1 MVNNSLQQQ
10 ANNSKVTVIHTDTGD
25 ISLSSKIVK
34 EYLVSGGGDV
44 TDQEVKL
51 FIALCSAQKLNPLIR
66 EAYIIKFGSLPAT
79 TVVSKDVYQKRAN
92 KNPNYKGK
100 KAGIIVLDKDN
111 NIVYRQG
118 TFYLKEVEK
127 LVGGWCEVYREHTD
141 IPERIEVS
149 MEEYVGKKKDGS
161 VNGQWLGKPA
171 TMIRKVAVAQ
181 ALREAFTEDY
191 QGMYIPEEMG
201 ESSEDL
207 PSNVIDAEE
216 TAKQIEEQSSTP
228 VIDPNDAFATAP
240 EGNEPVF
247 DPMG

>member
-118 TFYLKEVEK
+118 TFYLKEIEK

-228 VIDPNDAFATAP
+228 IIDPNDAFSTVP
-240 EGNEPVF
+240 EGREAVF

>member
-10 ANNSKVTVIHTDTGD
+10 AQNSKMTVIHTDTGD
-25 ISLSSKIVK
+25 ISLSSKIVR

-92 KNPNYKGK
+92 KNPTYKGK
-100 KAGIIVLDKDN
+100 KAGIIILDNDM
-111 NIVYRQG
+111 NIIYRQG
-118 TFYLKEVEK
+118 TFYLKDSEK
-127 LVGGWCEVYREHTD
+127 LVGGWCEVYRENTD

-149 MEEYVGKKKDGS
+149 MDEYVGKKKDGS
-161 VNGQWLGKPA
+161 INGQWASKPA

-201 ESSEDL
+201 QSSEDL
-207 PSNVIDAEE
+207 PGNVIDAEE
-216 TAKQIEEQSSTP
+216 TTKAIETESSTP
-228 VIDPNDAFATAP
+228 TIDSHDAFATVP
-240 EGNEPVF
+240 EGNEAAF